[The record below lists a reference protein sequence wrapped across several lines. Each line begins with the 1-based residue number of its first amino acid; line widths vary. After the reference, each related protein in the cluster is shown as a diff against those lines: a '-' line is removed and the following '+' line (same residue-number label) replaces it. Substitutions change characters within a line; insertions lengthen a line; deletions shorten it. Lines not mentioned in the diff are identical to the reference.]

1 MAATKVPPVP
11 LGIAIELQRAC
22 KPQPG
27 SSGHPLA
34 GALGPGCLGPRGPP
48 VVGRFRVELPA
59 RMAEILSHLHWDLR
73 CFSPNHS
80 LPYLPLQTLPPGNL
94 LRPNCI
100 AASTSWGTQVAQMA
114 RLTRASRREEWGN
127 VKENVGL
134 GSLPGLSLPHACH
147 MPAACLWESDP
158 SWHWRL
164 HL

>member
-1 MAATKVPPVP
+1 
-11 LGIAIELQRAC
+11 
-22 KPQPG
+22 
-27 SSGHPLA
+27 
-34 GALGPGCLGPRGPP
+34 
-48 VVGRFRVELPA
+48 
-59 RMAEILSHLHWDLR
+59 MAEILSHLHWDLR

-134 GSLPGLSLPHACH
+134 GCTASGGTVHRNGVDG
-147 MPAACLWESDP
+147 AAQSCT
-158 SWHWRL
+158 L
-164 HL
+164 HLPDTPWGSGDAS